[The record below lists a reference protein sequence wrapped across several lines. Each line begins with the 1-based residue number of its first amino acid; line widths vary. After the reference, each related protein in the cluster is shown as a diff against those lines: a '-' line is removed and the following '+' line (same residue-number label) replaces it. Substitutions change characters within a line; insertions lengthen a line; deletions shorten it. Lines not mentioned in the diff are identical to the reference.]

1 MGAIPW
7 IDDQA
12 TFERLVDQLAAAP
25 VYALDTEFHRER
37 TYWPQLG
44 LVQLAGP
51 AGAAL
56 VDPQAVDLTRL
67 ADLFEA
73 GGAAVAHAASQD
85 LEVLEQ
91 ACGALPGALFDT
103 QLAAG
108 FAGFSSPSL
117 TSLVAAVLDVEL
129 AKGDRLTDWTRRP
142 LSDSQKAYAAADVT
156 HLLDLH
162 AALRLRLAASGR
174 LAWAEQECAALLAR
188 PRPAQEP
195 GTAWWRIKES
205 RTMRGQSRGVAQ
217 AVAAWRERRAAEVD
231 RPPRTVLSDLAILGI
246 AHQMPR
252 TEQALRQVRG
262 IDGRPLGGPA
272 TAAILAA
279 VEA

>member
-108 FAGFSSPSL
+108 FAG
-117 TSLVAAVLDVEL
+117 
-129 AKGDRLTDWTRRP
+129 
-142 LSDSQKAYAAADVT
+142 
-156 HLLDLH
+156 
-162 AALRLRLAASGR
+162 
-174 LAWAEQECAALLAR
+174 
-188 PRPAQEP
+188 
-195 GTAWWRIKES
+195 
-205 RTMRGQSRGVAQ
+205 
-217 AVAAWRERRAAEVD
+217 
-231 RPPRTVLSDLAILGI
+231 
-246 AHQMPR
+246 
-252 TEQALRQVRG
+252 
-262 IDGRPLGGPA
+262 
-272 TAAILAA
+272 
-279 VEA
+279 